1 MRRAGL
7 SNERAHMTGRI
18 DDLGERSDERPSFS
32 SRALSKDFV
41 IDEQRCAMKKPT
53 RLIPQRV
60 QRVRD

>member
-41 IDEQRCAMKKPT
+41 IENKGA
-53 RLIPQRV
+53 
-60 QRVRD
+60 